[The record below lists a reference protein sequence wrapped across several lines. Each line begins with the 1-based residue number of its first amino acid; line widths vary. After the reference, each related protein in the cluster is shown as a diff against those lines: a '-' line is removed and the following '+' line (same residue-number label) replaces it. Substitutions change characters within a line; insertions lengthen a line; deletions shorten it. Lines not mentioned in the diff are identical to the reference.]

1 MTITE
6 QKAFLRSYTGQAQ
19 APADFAQRWQETAAA
34 LHPAVSS
41 VRPSRSAT
49 PAACM
54 SG

>member
-6 QKAFLRSYTGQAQ
+6 QKAILRSYTGQAQ

-34 LHPAVSS
+34 LHPAVSCA
-41 VRPSRSAT
+41 PSRSAT

>member
-19 APADFAQRWQETAAA
+19 HRTPREA
-34 LHPAVSS
+34 
-41 VRPSRSAT
+41 VRPSRAAT

>member
-19 APADFAQRWQETAAA
+19 TPADFAQRWQETVAA
-34 LHPAVSS
+34 LHPAVSL
-41 VRPSRSAT
+41 RPSRSAT

>member
-34 LHPAVSS
+34 LHPAVKLCARR
-41 VRPSRSAT
+41 VRQPLRRV
-49 PAACM
+49 
-54 SG
+54 

>member
-19 APADFAQRWQETAAA
+19 APADFAQRWQET
-34 LHPAVSS
+34 
-41 VRPSRSAT
+41 SRAAT

>member
-34 LHPAVSS
+34 LHPAVSCS
-41 VRPSRSAT
+41 PV
-49 PAACM
+49 AC
-54 SG
+54 GNPFGGY